1 MKKIS
6 IKLIAIFTILVITI
20 MPICFATSK
29 SELKNQQSDIQ
40 NQIERWFRKCSNRKI
55 RYINR
60 SRKSNWKNIRLSK
73 WNWRIR

>member
-29 SELKNQQSDIQ
+29 SELKKRHTKSNKWK
-40 NQIERWFRKCSNRKI
+40 ERWFRKCSNRKI